1 MACSLNFF
9 SKTNWSLKVVSSV
22 QDVVQLIISKG
33 EKNTEMQMQ
42 KAAILSKNKPG

>member
-22 QDVVQLIISKG
+22 QDVVQLIISKW
-33 EKNTEMQMQ
+33 ERITEMQMQ
-42 KAAILSKNKPG
+42 KAAIL